1 MIVVFWML
9 LIAGTMWKGYK
20 YPPGGVNVPSTVFS
34 LPTLKCIPRD
44 KWTKHQNPTLET
56 NTLFLLSYCS
66 IPTSILIHYL
76 LRVERVPSFMWSFI
90 HLFLRVFTFFKFFSV
105 SQKNWR
111 YKDISG
117 PDSKLSDSADL
128 VSCSWDTLYVQPSIP
143 LSPHQQPTLNCPS
156 SGKHWSVKRFW
167 WQMSLSSLLLLRP
180 WMFIFSLPLVSS
192 HTAKPLWQLGL
203 EALGETELDTA
214 TPACPWGQLSQP
226 HTLASTRQDPPDI
239 LFSSQIPVEISKDDP
254 GEVMQL
260 WSFPDQLYC
269 SCWFHIK

>member
-1 MIVVFWML
+1 
-9 LIAGTMWKGYK
+9 
-20 YPPGGVNVPSTVFS
+20 
-34 LPTLKCIPRD
+34 
-44 KWTKHQNPTLET
+44 
-56 NTLFLLSYCS
+56 
-66 IPTSILIHYL
+66 
-76 LRVERVPSFMWSFI
+76 MWSFI
-90 HLFLRVFTFFKFFSV
+90 HLFLRVFTFFKFFGV
-105 SQKNWR
+105 FQKNWR

-117 PDSKLSDSADL
+117 PASKLSDSADL

-239 LFSSQIPVEISKDDP
+239 LFPPPDSGGNKQRWSWWSNAALKLSWPAALFLLVSHKVNAYHFVTFYVTSYHTFKDEDL
-254 GEVMQL
+254 V
-260 WSFPDQLYC
+260 FC
-269 SCWFHIK
+269 